1 MRPSVLTTCLSLS
14 LAICAGCSS
23 TYYKTM
29 ESLGYHKR
37 DILVSRVEDARNSQ
51 QAAKEQ
57 FKTALQRFNELL
69 GTTGGPLQAKYD
81 KLNSEYEKSA
91 AKADTVHKRIASVES
106 VAAALF
112 KEWKGE
118 LSQYTNKEYQVRD
131 EQLLIDTKARYEQLI
146 TAMKRAEAKMDPVLA
161 AFRDR
166 VLFLKHNLNAQAVAS
181 LQGELASVEVNVDA
195 LVKEMEASIQEADA
209 FISEISAKK

>member
-1 MRPSVLTTCLSLS
+1 MRYILAILFPLSL
-14 LAICAGCSS
+14 LAGCSS
-23 TYYKTM
+23 TYYKAM
-29 ESLGYHKR
+29 EGIGYHKR
-37 DILVSRVEDARNSQ
+37 DILVSRVKEARDSQ

-81 KLNSEYEKSA
+81 KLNSEYEKSMS
-91 AKADTVHKRIASVES
+91 KADVVHKRIAGVED

-118 LSQYTNKEYQVRD
+118 LSQYSNKEYRARD
-131 EQLLIDTKARYEQLI
+131 EKLLADTQARYGQLI
-146 TAMKRAEAKMDPVLA
+146 SAMKRAEAKMDPVLG

-209 FISEISAKK
+209 FISEISEKK

>member
-1 MRPSVLTTCLSLS
+1 MRYILAILFPLSL
-14 LAICAGCSS
+14 LAGCSS
-23 TYYKTM
+23 TYYKAM
-29 ESLGYHKR
+29 EGMGYHKR
-37 DILVSRVEDARNSQ
+37 DILVSRVKEARDSQ

-81 KLNSEYEKSA
+81 KLNSEYEKSNA
-91 AKADTVHKRIASVES
+91 RADVVHKRIASIED

-118 LSQYTNKEYQVRD
+118 LSQYANKEYRARD
-131 EQLLIDTKARYEQLI
+131 EKLLADTQARYDQLI
-146 TAMKRAEAKMDPVLA
+146 SAMKRAEAKMDPVLN

-166 VLFLKHNLNAQAVAS
+166 VLFLKHNLNAQAIAS

-209 FISEISAKK
+209 FISEISEKK

>member
-1 MRPSVLTTCLSLS
+1 MNRFIPANCLL
-14 LAICAGCSS
+14 LGIAICAGCSS

-37 DILVSRVEDARNSQ
+37 DILVSRVQDARDSQ

-57 FKTALQRFNELL
+57 FKTALERFNELL

-81 KLNSEYEKSA
+81 KLNTEYEKSA
-91 AKADTVHKRIASVES
+91 TKAQTVHKRIASVES
-106 VAAALF
+106 VAGALF

-118 LSQYTNKEYQVRD
+118 LSQYTNKEYRARD
-131 EQLLIDTKARYEQLI
+131 EKLLSDTQARYDQLI
-146 TAMKRAEAKMDPVLA
+146 AAMKRAEAKMDPVLA

-209 FISEISAKK
+209 FISEISEKK